1 MCYQMTIFLCLDELS
16 YSFLSLVQLQHFA
29 LCTFNI
35 VKYLLRV
42 LLMQSFLLASL
53 LLVHLHPFLT
63 FCIYVDKFIL
73 FSLFTFMLISSPSW
87 SSSGCV
93 SRISLHLESLEWQ
106 QSTLS
111 LSAISLITLFM
122 FDWNFTSKIITFC
135 FFGTLSSLLA
145 ISLFCL
151 FIFVKCHI
159 HLSPGDKE
167 ATQLH
172 NLLSV
177 HDLNNRVQ

>member
-1 MCYQMTIFLCLDELS
+1 MSNFSLPWWIVILLS
-16 YSFLSLVQLQHFA
+16 KFGSASTFCSLHFQY
-29 LCTFNI
+29 CEI
-35 VKYLLRV
+35 SLRV

-135 FFGTLSSLLA
+135 SLVHFHHCW
-145 ISLFCL
+145 LFPSFAYSFL
-151 FIFVKCHI
+151 
-159 HLSPGDKE
+159 
-167 ATQLH
+167 
-172 NLLSV
+172 
-177 HDLNNRVQ
+177 